1 MLKKMMR
8 IRLWARFV
16 LLSFGLNAQAA
27 TPKDVLV
34 MAQIAEPKSVDPATV
49 KVVND
54 FRILMN
60 VYDELVRYRNGTL

>member
-8 IRLWARFV
+8 IRLWASFV
-16 LLSFGLNAQAA
+16 LLSFELNAQAA
-27 TPKDVLV
+27 TPNDVLV

>member
-1 MLKKMMR
+1 MMR
-8 IRLWARFV
+8 MWLWASFV
-16 LLSFGLNAQAA
+16 LSSFGLNAQAA